1 MKRERQDDEE
11 IASSTPLQLTPPQ
24 LKPTTRDAI
33 LQVFTTRDLVV
44 DKLAPLLDLLSLF
57 NLSRVNLRLRQL
69 LSRTTTLQI
78 ATKYRGSAESDLP
91 GTFLEYPDKRV
102 TAYMTTRKTRPRSNA
117 DPMRQYFGVRGVAPW
132 EDSVHIVVT
141 GDARADI
148 VEHHLKHLVLP
159 FVRDSKLPNAQLTAH
174 LELLYP
180 VLFGLSFDDNYTFKR
195 RFSVET
201 RDLFRLLILVIAH
214 RVQSGPIVLWH
225 CNLYR
230 ESVARYAGIYPSGV
244 WDIALLY
251 AQGGGN
257 KVGRE
262 ALLHRI
268 GQLGMRPQL
277 DDRTL
282 LLAATGSNPAFFDA
296 EYARVKSLA
305 VSRAVPVTDL
315 LVCASFWESED
326 MFFHILNTLGSEKIL
341 RAAWVILRDFSK
353 KALENAQEVAD
364 FREVAI
370 TGSDITAMYSL
381 VRTIEMGKRGLLLVD
396 VVSALYD
403 PINPEAVRARFLV
416 ALVEWSGRD
425 ACNKDELT
433 QMDEKMNVM

>member
-1 MKRERQDDEE
+1 MKRERQDDHE
-11 IASSTPLQLTPPQ
+11 IALPGQMPKTNA
-24 LKPTTRDAI
+24 AI

-57 NLSRVNLRLRQL
+57 NLSRVNLRLREL

-78 ATKYRGSAESDLP
+78 ATKYKGSAESDLP
-91 GTFLEYPDKRV
+91 GTFLEYPDERI

-141 GDARADI
+141 KDARADI

-180 VLFGLSFDDNYTFKR
+180 VLFGLSFDDNYTFMR
-195 RFSVET
+195 GFSVET
-201 RDLFRLLILVIAH
+201 RDLFRLLVLVIAH

-225 CNLYR
+225 CSLYR
-230 ESVARYAGIYPSGV
+230 ESAARYSGIYPSGV

-305 VSRAVPVTDL
+305 VSPAVPVTDL

-341 RAAWVILRDFSK
+341 RAAWVILRDFSI
-353 KALENAQEVAD
+353 KALEGVKNLDDKFANVE
-364 FREVAI
+364 I
-370 TGSDITAMYSL
+370 TGNDIAAMYSL
-381 VRTIEMGKRGLLLVD
+381 VRTIEVGKVGLSLSQ

-403 PINPEAVRARFLV
+403 PIDPKAIRARFLV

-433 QMDEKMNVM
+433 EMDKKMNIM